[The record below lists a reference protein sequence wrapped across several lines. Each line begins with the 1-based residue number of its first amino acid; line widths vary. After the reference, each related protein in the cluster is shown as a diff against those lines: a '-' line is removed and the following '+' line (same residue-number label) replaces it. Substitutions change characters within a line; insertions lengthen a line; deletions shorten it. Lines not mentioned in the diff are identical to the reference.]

1 MKTKKE
7 ILDERLDRIKKNSE
21 KLIMRMDQK
30 IETMNSLKE
39 DLNKKSYQIDKWE
52 NDYRDVVKTM
62 AERMLGVKIIINP
75 L

>member
-7 ILDERLDRIKKNSE
+7 ILDERLDRLKKNSE

-52 NDYRDVVKTM
+52 NDYRDVLKTM

>member
-30 IETMNSLKE
+30 IETINSLKE

-52 NDYRDVVKTM
+52 NDYRDVLRIM
-62 AERMLGVKIIINP
+62 AERMLGVKIIKNP

>member
-52 NDYRDVVKTM
+52 NDYRDVLKTM